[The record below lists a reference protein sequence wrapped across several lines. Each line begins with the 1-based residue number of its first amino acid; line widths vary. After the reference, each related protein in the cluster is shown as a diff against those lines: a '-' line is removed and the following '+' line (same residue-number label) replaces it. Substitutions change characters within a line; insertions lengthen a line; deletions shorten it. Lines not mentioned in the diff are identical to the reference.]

1 MFTPHTKKALNGNY
15 ITITHLE
22 KPGTKVGVWAF
33 MVLFW
38 RDREFLLCCWE
49 FIIFLTHFD
58 NIQCTCIL
66 QTSISLLTVL
76 TKTINNQYLLQRHLK
91 FELLELQSLSSFTL
105 YIPCPSKQYHNACM
119 PTLALG
125 HKTSK
130 MSHTAS

>member
-1 MFTPHTKKALNGNY
+1 M
-15 ITITHLE
+15 
-22 KPGTKVGVWAF
+22 
-33 MVLFW
+33 
-38 RDREFLLCCWE
+38 LCCWE

-130 MSHTAS
+130 MSHTASIIYHLIITIIIVTVFKAGSYTNLDNKYSMLSCLVVEG